1 MLGGLASSACQVTA
15 ESSADLTD
23 RSSIS
28 HLSERLEVQQLF
40 HNICVG
46 IYVGLAV
53 TAVWSPSK
61 LHIQLKIM
69 QDMMGKLTEAI
80 GNEIKVGVEGEL
92 RPMETRVVRVV
103 AALISGG
110 HWYRV
115 MVLRM
120 KEVPK
125 YSYMILGSFSLCCLR
140 YLSKRLSQVPAQAIT
155 VAT

>member
-1 MLGGLASSACQVTA
+1 M
-15 ESSADLTD
+15 
-23 RSSIS
+23 
-28 HLSERLEVQQLF
+28 
-40 HNICVG
+40 
-46 IYVGLAV
+46 GLAV